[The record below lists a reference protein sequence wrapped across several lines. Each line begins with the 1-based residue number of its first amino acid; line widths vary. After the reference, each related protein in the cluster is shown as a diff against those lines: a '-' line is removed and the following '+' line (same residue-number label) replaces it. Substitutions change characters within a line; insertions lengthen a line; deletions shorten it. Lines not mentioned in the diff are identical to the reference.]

1 MSDLRPTNGRFLRG
15 LKAAV
20 RRTIEMAGG
29 VSSFE
34 HVTRVK
40 APVLS
45 KYGSPDDEKYI
56 PVDVLMDLLLDT
68 RNHAVLSYM
77 AAELGF
83 KLVPLDVEPK
93 GADLP
98 GMEEV
103 AGVFRNS
110 SELIDAIILAVS
122 DGKIGAAE
130 NRDLNKKLDRLVQYA
145 RGLQRQINNATD
157 GGAA

>member
-1 MSDLRPTNGRFLRG
+1 MTDLRPTTGGFLRG
-15 LKAAV
+15 LKAVV
-20 RRTIEMAGG
+20 RRTIELAGG

-45 KYGSPDDEKYI
+45 KYGSPTDEKHI

-77 AAELGF
+77 AAELGL
-83 KLVPLDVEPK
+83 KLVPLELEPK

-98 GMEEV
+98 GMDEV
-103 AGVFRNS
+103 AGIFRNS
-110 SELIDAIILAVS
+110 SELVDAIVAAVS
-122 DGKIGAAE
+122 DGKISAAE
-130 NRDLNKKLDRLVQYA
+130 NRDINKKLDRLVQFVRA
-145 RGLQRQINNATD
+145 LQRQVNNVTD

>member
-1 MSDLRPTNGRFLRG
+1 MNDLRPTTGLFLRG
-15 LKAAV
+15 LKAVV
-20 RRTIEMAGG
+20 RRTIELAGG

-45 KYGSPDDEKYI
+45 KYGSPTDEKHI

-77 AAELGF
+77 AAELGL
-83 KLVPLDVEPK
+83 KLVPLETEPH

-98 GMEEV
+98 GMDEV
-103 AGVFRNS
+103 AGIFRKS
-110 SELIDAIILAVS
+110 SELVDSIIAAVS
-122 DGKIGAAE
+122 DGKISPAE
-130 NRDLNKKLDRLVQYA
+130 NRDINKKLDRLVQFA
-145 RGLQRQINNATD
+145 RALQRQVNNATD

>member
-1 MSDLRPTNGRFLRG
+1 MTDLRPTTGGFLRG
-15 LKAAV
+15 LKAVV
-20 RRTIEMAGG
+20 RRTIELAGG

-45 KYGSPDDEKYI
+45 KYGSPTDEKHI

-68 RNHAVLSYM
+68 RNNAVLSYM
-77 AAELGF
+77 AAALGF
-83 KLVPLDVEPK
+83 KLVPLEAEPM

-98 GMEEV
+98 GMEEI
-103 AGVFRNS
+103 AGILRKS
-110 SELIDAIILAVS
+110 SELIDAIIAAVS
-122 DGKIGAAE
+122 DGKICAAE
-130 NRDLNKKLDRLVQYA
+130 NRDINKKLDVLVQYVRA
-145 RGLQRQINNATD
+145 LQRQVNNATD